1 MKAFKDYNETQ
12 EYTYSEQIKLP
23 AGAYEVKIMKAEEV
37 NDGNCLAI
45 LFDITGG
52 ECDKYYHEKFAN
64 DKKGNFADSARY
76 KGVFKMF
83 YPNGGQYDENNKRR
97 MKTTLENIKRS
108 NPSLNVDF
116 AKEWDGAVLKGC
128 KVGMIFRDQEWEYKG
143 RTGFTA
149 QPYSIITID
158 DYKSG
163 KFTVPEPKHL
173 TTKASVQSLDTSSN
187 FEEDEDDDLPF

>member
-12 EYTYSEQIKLP
+12 EYTYSEQVKLP
-23 AGAYEVKIMKAEEV
+23 AGAYEIKIMKAEEV

-52 ECDKYYHEKFAN
+52 EYDNYYHEKFAN

-97 MKTTLENIKRS
+97 MKTALENIKRS
-108 NPSLNVDF
+108 NPGLNVDF
-116 AKEWDGAVLKGC
+116 SKEWDGAILKGC
-128 KVGMIFRDQEWEYKG
+128 KVGMIFRDQEWEYNG
-143 RTGFTA
+143 RHGFTA
-149 QPYSIITID
+149 QPYSIITLD
-158 DYKSG
+158 DYKNG
-163 KFTVPEPKHL
+163 NFTIPEPKHL
-173 TTKASVQSLDTSSN
+173 TAKASVQPS
-187 FEEDEDDDLPF
+187 FEEIDEDDEYDDLPF